1 MHRMRRL
8 THFSHQIHYSKLP
21 EAHGRVCGITPR
33 PFTQI
38 LPSCLQL
45 QKNFSR
51 WWYLW
56 PRSTSSSQFF
66 SPPNL
71 AAFIVLKVTKQVTSA
86 HIVQKLQ
93 SPAVRFMFRVSLP
106 VFLYLQL
113 LTPHYWSNSR
123 TQWQSMLIDK
133 DGIIFGKLLDYGNK
147 GGEVISVN
155 NWHTYCRQPQQ
166 IVLFPPIPATCFS
179 RTGHFQALNTW
190 YLTLKIKC
198 IFI

>member
-1 MHRMRRL
+1 MGLHL
-8 THFSHQIHYSKLP
+8 ACSPK
-21 EAHGRVCGITPR
+21 
-33 PFTQI
+33 
-38 LPSCLQL
+38 SCLL
-45 QKNFSR
+45 VYSYKR
-51 WWYLW
+51 
-56 PRSTSSSQFF
+56 TSLADGISDRVPLPLLIF

-113 LTPHYWSNSR
+113 LKPHYWCNSR
-123 TQWQSMLIDK
+123 TQWQSMLNDK
-133 DGIIFGKLLDYGNK
+133 DGIIFSKFLDYGKK

-155 NWHTYCRQPQQ
+155 NWHTYCHQPQQ
-166 IVLFPPIPATCFS
+166 TLLFPSMPATCFS
-179 RTGHFQALNTW
+179 RNGHLQALNTW
-190 YLTLKIKC
+190 YLTLKIKS